1 MLQVI
6 HEDNHLIAVNKP
18 VGYLSQGD
26 NTGDLTIMDYVKE
39 YIKLRYNKPGDVF
52 LGNIHR
58 LDRPTSGAILFART
72 SKALTRMNALIKD
85 RKFNKTYLCITST
98 RPPQP
103 RERLVHHLVKN
114 TNANYVT
121 VYDKSVDRSK
131 KAILT
136 YQLLAQIDGKFLI
149 QIDLETGRP
158 HQIRAQMSHI
168 GSPLVGDTKYGGMK
182 WKVGEI
188 CLHSWKIGF
197 IHPVKKEAVE
207 IIASTPDDHIWNLFR
222 HFTEK

>member
-72 SKALTRMNALIKD
+72 SKALTRMNALVKA

-103 RERLVHHLVKN
+103 SEKLVHYLVKN

-121 VYDKSVDRSK
+121 VYEKPVERSK

-136 YQLLAQIDGKFLI
+136 YHLLAQIDGKFLLKI
-149 QIDLETGRP
+149 ELETGRP

-182 WKVGEI
+182 WRIGEI
-188 CLHSWKIGF
+188 CLHSWKIDF
-197 IHPVKKEAVE
+197 IHPVKKEPVE
-207 IIASTPDDHIWNLFR
+207 IEASTPDDHIWNSFR
-222 HFTEK
+222 QFTEK